1 MLQNDPKQEDT
12 RALVCGINKATSTKC
27 CVHLTKYR
35 ILRRTLKGR
44 QAHYYNF
51 PNLGKL
57 TVWLR
62 RSGNVL
68 TQKSLSLQGLS

>member
-27 CVHLTKYR
+27 CVHLTRYR

-44 QAHYYNF
+44 QAHY
-51 PNLGKL
+51 
-57 TVWLR
+57 
-62 RSGNVL
+62 
-68 TQKSLSLQGLS
+68 